1 MVMIIYGTENVI
13 YGAENEALALVL
25 SEPGEAVVTVVDKAL
40 PAPSLLELLLGDKRS
55 EATRRAYK
63 TDMAA
68 FFGASPTPE
77 QLRAFASLPAPQ
89 LALRLTQYKA
99 QMLERK
105 LSEATI
111 NRRLAALR
119 SLLKLAYRVGVAE
132 TDGRGLVDGEK
143 VKAYRD
149 TRGVDAKT
157 LKALV
162 ALPGTDTLRGKRD
175 TVLLRLM
182 AENALRRAEVCALNV
197 ADFEEKER
205 RLQILGKGRGSQKMP
220 ITLSVRCVETLVT
233 YLNAGGHREDAANA
247 LFRNVD
253 HRPKQKG
260 GRLTPKGLYWLIQDY
275 GKRME
280 LALTPHKLRHS
291 AITAAL
297 DATGGDVRRVQKLS
311 RHADLRTLT
320 IYDDNRTDM
329 QGEVTDLL
337 SGLL

>member
-1 MVMIIYGTENVI
+1 MQAAAPV
-13 YGAENEALALVL
+13 
-25 SEPGEAVVTVVDKAL
+25 AVVAEPVSVEAE
-40 PAPSLLELLLGDKRS
+40 PVPSLLELLIGDKRS
-55 EATRRAYK
+55 PATQRAYRA
-63 TDMAA
+63 DVAA
-68 FFGASPTPE
+68 FFGTYPSPQQVRDFTG
-77 QLRAFASLPAPQ
+77 LPVPQ

-99 QMLERK
+99 RMLEGK

-119 SLLKLAYRVGVAE
+119 SLLKLAYRLGMAH

-143 VKAYRD
+143 ARAYRD
-149 TRGVDAKT
+149 TRGVDART
-157 LKALV
+157 LKDLI
-162 ALPGTDTLRGKRD
+162 ALPGSDTRRGRRD
-175 TVLLRLM
+175 TALLRLM
-182 AENALRRAEVCALNV
+182 AENALRRAEVCALTV
-197 ADFEEKER
+197 RDFEAKER

-220 ITLSVRCVETLVT
+220 ITLSARCVETIAA
-233 YLNAGGHREDAANA
+233 YLHEAGHGVEAEGA

-253 HRPKQKG
+253 HRPTQKG
-260 GRLTPKGLYWLIQDY
+260 GALSAKGLYWLILEY
-275 GKRME
+275 GKK
-280 LALTPHKLRHS
+280 LDLNLSPHKLRHS

-337 SGLL
+337 SGLF